1 MKVKV
6 QLMVSDVGHEQA
18 CGAPLRT
25 KGHHTITFPNPLRH
39 PHTAAPTTPP
49 LFVSPADPSYRQSFD
64 HPLARAHIPPY
75 YVVKS

>member
-39 PHTAAPTTPP
+39 PHHCSAHDSTAVCVTRRPQ
-49 LFVSPADPSYRQSFD
+49 LPSV
-64 HPLARAHIPPY
+64 L
-75 YVVKS
+75 